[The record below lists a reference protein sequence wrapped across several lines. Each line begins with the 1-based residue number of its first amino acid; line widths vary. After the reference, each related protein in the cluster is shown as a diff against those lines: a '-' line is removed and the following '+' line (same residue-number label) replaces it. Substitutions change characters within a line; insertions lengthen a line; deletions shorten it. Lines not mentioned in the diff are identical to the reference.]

1 VQRKTE
7 VRSRGQFGEVD
18 VVRTY
23 LRTSVHI
30 AENLQ
35 LAAICKPPRLRF
47 LQEEKREEK
56 IQDEYAFPAN
66 VINCN

>member
-1 VQRKTE
+1 
-7 VRSRGQFGEVD
+7 

-56 IQDEYAFPAN
+56 IQGEYEFPAN